1 MKKLLTIF
9 ILLSFSIFNIHS
21 QNKTIKGRV
30 ISDDLEYLPRAF
42 IIINDSIEIGK
53 TDLKG
58 YFKIDVPTQIKKI
71 KFMYVGLDP
80 VNVQLVDKCKRVEVV
95 MMMTPT
101 YEFMSDKRAER
112 KRKKRY
118 KKIPEIHKQ
127 AFEKGI
133 FETKQPC
140 YEREFEPYY
149 LDDD

>member
-1 MKKLLTIF
+1 MKKILSIL
-9 ILLSFSIFNIHS
+9 ILLIFSICNIHS

-30 ISDDLEYLPRAF
+30 ITEDLETIPGVF
-42 IIINDSIEIGK
+42 IRINDTVEVGR

-58 YFKIDVPTQIKKI
+58 FFKIVIPFSQKKI
-71 KFMYVGLDP
+71 KFMFLGLDP
-80 VNVQLVDKCKRVEVV
+80 VTVQLVDKCKRVEVV

-112 KRKKRY
+112 KRKKRF
-118 KKIPEIHKQ
+118 KKIPKIHKQ

-133 FETKQPC
+133 FGTKQPC